1 MALTLPIGGRGVG
14 IVCQSFPVSVTTPL
28 AVCVYC
34 GSNTGTHPGATETAM
49 ALGTALANRGLQL
62 VYGGGNVGLMGV
74 VADAALDAGGEVIG
88 VIPEHLQR
96 AEVAHGGLTRLEVV
110 ASMHERKARMAD
122 LASGFIAMPGGFGTL
137 DELVEMLTWNQLGL
151 QAKPVVLL
159 DVDGFFG
166 PLFDLFDGLVEAGFL
181 RPAHR
186 LLAQRAYSVDE
197 AVALALS
204 PVPVTPHKWLDRDPR

>member
-1 MALTLPIGGRGVG
+1 MSEITPTAL
-14 IVCQSFPVSVTTPL
+14 
-28 AVCVYC
+28 CVYC
-34 GSNTGTHPGATETAM
+34 GSNAGADPAAAEAAA
-49 ALGTALANRGLQL
+49 ALGTAIANRGLRL
-62 VYGGGNVGLMGV
+62 VYGGGNVGLMGI

-96 AEVAHGGLTRLEVV
+96 AEVAHEGLTRLEIVG
-110 ASMHERKARMAD
+110 SMHERKARLAD
-122 LASGFIAMPGGFGTL
+122 LADGFIAMPGGFGTL
-137 DELVEMLTWNQLGL
+137 DEVVEMLTWNQLGL

-159 DVDGFFG
+159 DVNGFFG
-166 PLFDLFDGLVEAGFL
+166 ALFDLFDGLVEAGFL

-186 LLAQRAYSVDE
+186 LLAQRAYGVDE

>member
-1 MALTLPIGGRGVG
+1 MSEITPTAL
-14 IVCQSFPVSVTTPL
+14 
-28 AVCVYC
+28 CVYC
-34 GSNTGTHPGATETAM
+34 GSNAGVDPAAAEAAA
-49 ALGTALANRGLQL
+49 ALGTAIANRGLRL
-62 VYGGGNVGLMGV
+62 VYGGGNVGLMGT

-96 AEVAHGGLTRLEVV
+96 AEVAHEGLTRLEIVG
-110 ASMHERKARMAD
+110 SMHERKARLAD
-122 LASGFIAMPGGFGTL
+122 LADGFIAMPGGFGTL
-137 DELVEMLTWNQLGL
+137 DEVVEMLTWNQLGL

-159 DVDGFFG
+159 DVNGFFG

-186 LLAQRAYSVDE
+186 LLAQRAYGVDE

>member
-1 MALTLPIGGRGVG
+1 MSEITPTAL
-14 IVCQSFPVSVTTPL
+14 
-28 AVCVYC
+28 CVYC
-34 GSNTGTHPGATETAM
+34 GSNAGVDPGAAEAAA
-49 ALGTALANRGLQL
+49 ALGTAIANRGLHL
-62 VYGGGNVGLMGV
+62 VYGGGNVGLMGI

-96 AEVAHGGLTRLEVV
+96 AEVAHEGLTRLEIVG
-110 ASMHERKARMAD
+110 SMHERKARLAD
-122 LASGFIAMPGGFGTL
+122 LADGFIAMPGGFGTL
-137 DELVEMLTWNQLGL
+137 DEVVEMLTWNQLGL

-159 DVDGFFG
+159 DVNGFFG

-186 LLAQRAYSVDE
+186 LLAQRAYGVDE